1 MQINESNF
9 GKGVQ
14 KSANPIE
21 SIKYSE
27 ILSMEEKLARCIVE
41 LEKIYGIKQGGGY
54 LPSN

>member
-1 MQINESNF
+1 MQITETNF
-9 GKGVQ
+9 GLSVQ